1 MDLFFRG
8 FAIGI
13 SIAAPVG
20 PIGVICIRRSLV
32 DGWKIGLSAGLGAA
46 LADCFYAILA
56 VIGLAAVTQIFTT
69 INPFLHVV
77 GGLLLLFIGMKM
89 FRAVSVN
96 LADNAETSVARKIST
111 HGVLLET
118 LLLTLAN
125 PMTILSFSAVLTA
138 FGVERLSI
146 KALYVVSGVFFGS
159 ATWWLFL
166 SLGVSRFGR
175 SVDQRKLRIINW
187 CSGCIIGAFGIW
199 SLVTAGR

>member
-8 FAIGI
+8 LLIGI

-20 PIGVICIRRSLV
+20 PIGVICIRRSLI
-32 DGWKIGLSAGLGAA
+32 DGWKSGLAAGLGAA

-56 VIGLAAVTQIFTT
+56 VIGLAAVTQVFTA
-69 INPFLHVV
+69 INPFLHVG
-77 GGLLLLFIGMKM
+77 GGLLLLYIGLKM
-89 FRAVSVN
+89 FRSIAVN
-96 LADNAETSVARKIST
+96 LTDQADPSRVKNVSAP
-111 HGVLLET
+111 GVLFET
-118 LLLTLAN
+118 FLLTLAN
-125 PMTILSFSAVLTA
+125 PITILSFSAVLTA

-159 ATWWLFL
+159 AAWWLLL
-166 SLGVSRFGR
+166 SGGVSRFR
-175 SVDQRKLRIINW
+175 YSVDQRIMRIINW